1 MNKWIVFKKGM
12 YIAGVDA
19 AGRPIHT
26 TKREEAWEFIKFE
39 VAMSYFKLGYAI
51 IKI

>member
-12 YIAGVDA
+12 YIAGIDA

-26 TKREEAWEFIKFE
+26 KKREEAWEFTILK
-39 VAMSYFKLGYAI
+39 
-51 IKI
+51 

>member
-12 YIAGVDA
+12 YIAGTDTT
-19 AGRPIHT
+19 GYPIHT
-26 TKREEAWEFIKFE
+26 TKREEAWKFTNFE
-39 VAMSYFKLGYAI
+39 VAMSYFKLGYTI